1 MYLVDSFAGEVIQ
14 PWAERFKAVVP
25 TGQNQNDPTP
35 GIASEIQ
42 VDFRY
47 SEVCL
52 MLFLDGHSETQS
64 KWDGIEELE
73 GYAGNPAD
81 YDPAN
86 RRIRI
91 RELDKR
97 ISSIVP

>member
-14 PWAERFKAVVP
+14 PWAERFKAAVP
-25 TGQNQNDPTP
+25 SGQNDPTQ
-35 GIASEIQ
+35 GITSESQ

-64 KWDGIEELE
+64 KWVGIEELE
-73 GYAGNPAD
+73 GYAANPAE
-81 YDPAN
+81 YDPTN

-91 RELDKR
+91 RDLDKR